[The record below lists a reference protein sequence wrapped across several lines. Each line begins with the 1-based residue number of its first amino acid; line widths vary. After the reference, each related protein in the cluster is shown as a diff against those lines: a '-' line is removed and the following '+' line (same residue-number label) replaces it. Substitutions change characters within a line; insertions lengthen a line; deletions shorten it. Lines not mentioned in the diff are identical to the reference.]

1 MAVTLGAAGKVCT
14 GFSLP
19 YVAEYTATAGSIT
32 YSNGRLLARGVD
44 VSLEPDEPS
53 DNDFYADNQKAETAP
68 GRFTSGSCNLTV
80 DGLLVASEQMIM
92 GLPEAGED
100 GWIAQGDTMNP
111 IFCGLGYIAR
121 YMSGGVECYTP
132 TILPKVKFNLVQS
145 AAATQEDEIDWQTQ
159 SLTARIFR
167 ADNANHDWK
176 WLGSDF
182 ATEAEAEAA
191 LKTKLGITGE

>member
-1 MAVTLGAAGKVCT
+1 MAVTLLAAGKVAT

-19 YVAEYTATAGSIT
+19 YVAQYAATEGTIT
-32 YSNGRLLARGVD
+32 YSNGRKLARGVD
-44 VSLEPDEPS
+44 VSIEPDEPS
-53 DNDFYADNQKAETAP
+53 DNDFYADNQKAETSP
-68 GRFTSGSCNLTV
+68 GRFTSGNANLTV
-80 DGLLVASEQMIM
+80 DGLLVAAEQMIM

-100 GWIAQGDTMNP
+100 GWIAQGDSMNP
-111 IFCGLGYIAR
+111 IFCGLGYITR

-132 TILPKVKFNLVQS
+132 TILPKVKFNLVGNT
-145 AAATQEDEIDWQTQ
+145 AATQEEEIDWQTQ

-176 WLGSDF
+176 WLGSDY

-191 LKTKLGITGE
+191 LKTKLGITA